1 MRFNGFRLRKRYKG
15 VWYQGAVQKM
25 GWHSVRGYGAK
36 VLDEDGYSEIVR
48 IAVLVKLQQHR
59 NVNENENSKGKEEGS
74 EVLRQLDAKFKG
86 AEVRKQFGYLGTFTG
101 YIREIWEHEELGY
114 LVNVRYEDGDI
125 EDISLGEM
133 CRILVKLDA
142 QCEVEN
148 AILDN
153 DDVHEEVNFHS
164 VPKCGLRGVE
174 KKSADVRLE
183 LVSKF
188 QQRQVEQTHTV
199 GNGDTILSYTVMQF
213 AGNIRALLCG
223 SNFNFSISPNLPKHS
238 NLPTHQ
244 CNHTS
249 NSHFVWYDNP
259 FQSSRIIFNDLFILL
274 HTPYLFSY
282 CSGSFSLVFFCCY
295 MLLGV
300 CLSSTI
306 SSETSH
312 GEIRFW
318 FESYFLSVFVLSLKA
333 ECWGVS

>member
-1 MRFNGFRLRKRYKG
+1 M
-15 VWYQGAVQKM
+15 
-25 GWHSVRGYGAK
+25 
-36 VLDEDGYSEIVR
+36 
-48 IAVLVKLQQHR
+48 
-59 NVNENENSKGKEEGS
+59 
-74 EVLRQLDAKFKG
+74 
-86 AEVRKQFGYLGTFTG
+86 
-101 YIREIWEHEELGY
+101 GY
-114 LVNVRYEDGDI
+114 LVSVRYEDGDI

-199 GNGDTILSYTVMQF
+199 GNGDTILSYTVWVFLFFCLVGGHQFLGNDSTCLVHAHKLQF
-213 AGNIRALLCG
+213 AGKIRALLCG
-223 SNFNFSISPNLPKHS
+223 SNFNFSISTNLPKHS
-238 NLPTHQ
+238 NLPSHH

-249 NSHFVWYDNP
+249 NSHLVWFNTP
-259 FQSSRIIFNDLFILL
+259 FQSSRIIFYDLFTSL

-306 SSETSH
+306 SPETSH

-318 FESYFLSVFVLSLKA
+318 FGSYFLSVFVLSLKA
-333 ECWGVS
+333 DYWGVS